1 MHGCT
6 VVIVYFYDSVHWNLG
21 VDCNIIILCL
31 KSCPLFCTCV
41 WTINA
46 SQCEPLS
53 VSVSDSSPAHG
64 ESQDEVLRR
73 RHGDKEVN
81 LL

>member
-1 MHGCT
+1 MHGYIFC
-6 VVIVYFYDSVHWNLG
+6 IVLRFFFTLRVF
-21 VDCNIIILCL
+21 CNTIFFCL
-31 KSCPLFCTCV
+31 KAGLEVVSE
-41 WTINA
+41 NA
-46 SQCEPLS
+46 SRDNRLT

-81 LL
+81 FLQL